1 MADNY
6 DADVNRNPPIVID
19 LGKQKKKRIKQ
30 LKRGRGRLVDR
41 VNEAVAQV
49 RSALGTEA
57 QGKEFIPVA
66 VIVRRGRK
74 CRKGMFPFIG

>member
-1 MADNY
+1 MADNSDT
-6 DADVNRNPPIVID
+6 DANRNPPIVID

-57 QGKEFIPVA
+57 QGKEFVPIA
-66 VIVRRGRK
+66 VIVRRGQK
-74 CRKGMFPFIG
+74 CRKGMFPFMG

>member
-1 MADNY
+1 MDEKT
-6 DADVNRNPPIVID
+6 DATPPIVID

-49 RSALGTEA
+49 KSARGTDA
-57 QGKEFIPVA
+57 HGKEFIPVA
-66 VIVRRGRK
+66 VIVRRGAK
-74 CRKGMFPFIG
+74 CRKGMFPFMG